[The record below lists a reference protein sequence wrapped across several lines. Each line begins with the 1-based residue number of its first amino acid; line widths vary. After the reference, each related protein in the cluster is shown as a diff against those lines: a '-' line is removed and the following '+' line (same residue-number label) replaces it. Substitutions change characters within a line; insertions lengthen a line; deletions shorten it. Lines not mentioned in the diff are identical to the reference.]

1 MYFSFCKNMNLII
14 YHLLNHSIFNR
25 TLIVK
30 LLILFVTCFTFLNMN
45 AQDLEDLDSLL
56 IDRDIENYSI
66 RVFTN
71 YKVNKFSIRDDDSK
85 VKYVPN
91 NRYGLGFGFANKKV
105 IVDIAF
111 NIKNPNKEETK
122 RFDLQG
128 TTILKDQNYVNLY
141 VQTYKGFQSK
151 NNFDEPSVF
160 RSDIRSVSFGFNYL
174 YTLDE
179 IEFSY
184 SLLKAGF
191 PEKRHKNVFITAGAG
206 VFGSFD
212 YFSAKPS
219 ILSETDSFY
228 FNEQANIKRYQ
239 SITVGV
245 LAGFISYFKLP
256 ENITA
261 TVNIIPGIGLM
272 NKKMALQDGA
282 YKPSDPML
290 YKLDFLLGLGYNLNQ
305 YYVSLTYSNGMYSTD
320 FDNDNKYR
328 LNLSKAKLAIG
339 YRFERKRR

>member
-1 MYFSFCKNMNLII
+1 MNLII
-14 YHLLNHSIFNR
+14 YHLLNQSIFKR
-25 TLIVK
+25 SLIIK
-30 LLILFVTCFTFLNMN
+30 LFLLFVTCFTFLNGN
-45 AQDLEDLDSLL
+45 AQDLDDLDALL

-66 RVFTN
+66 RIFTN
-71 YKVNKFSIRDDDSK
+71 YKVNKFSIKNDDSR

-122 RFDLQG
+122 RFDLQA
-128 TTILKDQNYVNLY
+128 TTILKDRNFVNIY
-141 VQTYKGFQSK
+141 AQTYKGFKAK

-160 RSDIRSVSFGFNYL
+160 RSDIRSISVGFNYL
-174 YTLDE
+174 YTLDD

-191 PEKRHKNVFITAGAG
+191 PEKRHENVFITGGVG
-206 VFGSFD
+206 VFGNFD
-212 YFSAKPS
+212 YFSANPS

-239 SITVGV
+239 GITLGV

-261 TVNIIPGIGLM
+261 TVNVIPGIGLM
-272 NKKMALQDGA
+272 NKKMTLQDGA
-282 YKPSDPML
+282 YRPSNPML
-290 YKLDFLLGLGYNLNQ
+290 YKLDFSFGLGYNLNQ
-305 YYVSLTYSNGMYSTD
+305 YYVSLTYANGMYSTD

-328 LNLSKAKLAIG
+328 LNLTNAKLAIG
-339 YRFERKRR
+339 YRFERKKKRLF